1 MITMMLGFDPAGL
14 ETESAEATVALAMIA
29 AVIRKTGNNCFFMS
43 VRLPAIGL
51 LSFLSIFDRS

>member
-29 AVIRKTGNNCFFMS
+29 TAIRKTGTKCFFMS
-43 VRLPAIGL
+43 VSLPAIGL

>member
-1 MITMMLGFDPAGL
+1 MMLGFDPAGL

-29 AVIRKTGNNCFFMS
+29 AVISKRGKNRFLMS
-43 VRLPAIGL
+43 VSLPAIGL